1 MSSTTF
7 LGTFKKTGNA
17 FTGTI
22 HTLAFKA
29 QIDLLPI
36 EGSSEGAPAYRVYH
50 KEREIG
56 AAWVKRARK
65 SDQEFLSLK
74 VRDLAFGSNPVYPAL
89 VQSTRDAGSWNLLLN
104 GNSEA

>member
-1 MSSTTF
+1 MTTTF
-7 LGTFKKTGNA
+7 LGTFKKTGAA

-22 HTLAFKA
+22 QTLAWKA

-36 EGSSEGAPAYRVYH
+36 EGSSEGTPAYRVYH

-74 VRDLAFGSNPVYPAL
+74 VRDLAFGPNPVYPAL

-104 GNSEA
+104 GNGSDA